1 MSNSEEQTFEQVND
15 RLKEIVA
22 QVEDESMPLDDALD
36 LFEEAVKLGTR
47 ASTLL
52 KKISL
57 RAMQLKMRLTK
68 LLRNRQ
74 TRNRVLLPI
83 LPLLPTLPP
92 PTTRRP
98 RRSCKS
104 GVLTLWHRKRRSVFS
119 M

>member
-52 KKISL
+52 EEDIAARNAAEDAVDEVAAEQADQEQGPAADSSVV
-57 RAMQLKMRLTK
+57 ADASAADDAATASQL
-68 LLRNRQ
+68 
-74 TRNRVLLPI
+74 
-83 LPLLPTLPP
+83 
-92 PTTRRP
+92 
-98 RRSCKS
+98 
-104 GVLTLWHRKRRSVFS
+104 
-119 M
+119 